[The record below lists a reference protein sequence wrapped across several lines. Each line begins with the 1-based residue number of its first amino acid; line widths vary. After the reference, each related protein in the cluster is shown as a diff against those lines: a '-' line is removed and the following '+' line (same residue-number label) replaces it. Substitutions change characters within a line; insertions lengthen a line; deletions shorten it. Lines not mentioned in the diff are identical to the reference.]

1 MIDHLDKMKAA
12 GVDAVK
18 IEGRMKSLYYTAL
31 VTRAYRKKLDVLEG
45 KISDKDAAPFI
56 AELYNTQHR
65 EFGTG
70 FYFSAKDANKTTKGS
85 SDSTYRML
93 GTLGKCMSVAD
104 GKKRFVFNA
113 MNKLDLG
120 EEIEFV
126 GPDIVGEKTQAYS
139 LIDPDTLEER
149 TWVCHGHPCLI
160 ETSLPVE
167 EGFIVRGKASE
178 YSH

>member
-1 MIDHLDKMKAA
+1 
-12 GVDAVK
+12 
-18 IEGRMKSLYYTAL
+18 
-31 VTRAYRKKLDVLEG
+31 
-45 KISDKDAAPFI
+45 
-56 AELYNTQHR
+56 
-65 EFGTG
+65 
-70 FYFSAKDANKTTKGS
+70 
-85 SDSTYRML
+85 
-93 GTLGKCMSVAD
+93 
-104 GKKRFVFNA
+104 

-126 GPDIVGEKTQAYS
+126 GPDTVGEKTQAYS